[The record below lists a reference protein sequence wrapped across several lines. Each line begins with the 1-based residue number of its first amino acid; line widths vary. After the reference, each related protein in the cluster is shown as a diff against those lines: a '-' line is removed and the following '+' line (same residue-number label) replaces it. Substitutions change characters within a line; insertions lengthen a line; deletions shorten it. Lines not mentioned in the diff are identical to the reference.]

1 MTPDDAAAQAF
12 RAVPG
17 DGAVARATR
26 LAVAHVLVVEDD
38 DDRNRWRP
46 NLAQCEAALLDGRE
60 DLPRSGLTEPEVV
73 RALREAERS
82 VPAPKS
88 TP

>member
-17 DGAVARATR
+17 DGAVARARR
-26 LAVAHVLVVEDD
+26 LAVAHVLAVDD
-38 DDRNRWRP
+38 DDERNRWRSI
-46 NLAQCEAALLDGRE
+46 LAACESALLDGRE
-60 DLPRSGLTEPEVV
+60 DVPRPRLTDPQIAA
-73 RALREAERS
+73 ALRAAERS
-82 VPAPKS
+82 LPAPKT

>member
-17 DGAVARATR
+17 DGPAARATR
-26 LAVAHVLVVEDD
+26 LAVAHVLALDGPARE
-38 DDRNRWRP
+38 RWRA
-46 NLAQCEAALLDGRE
+46 NLAICEASLLDGRE
-60 DLPRSGLTEPEVV
+60 DVPRPGLTDPEVV
-73 RALREAERS
+73 RALREAERAS
-82 VPAPKS
+82 KS